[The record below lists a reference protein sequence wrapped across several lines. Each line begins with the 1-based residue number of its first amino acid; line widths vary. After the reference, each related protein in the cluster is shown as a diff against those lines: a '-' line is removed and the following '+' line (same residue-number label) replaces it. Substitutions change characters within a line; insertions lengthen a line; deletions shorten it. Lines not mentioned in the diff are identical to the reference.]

1 MVKTLEYYNLT
12 ECCIC
17 LEEYEHKSASSR
29 QAAQEANNASVTIF
43 ATDGC
48 GHHICQPCMQR
59 YLQEFVNDYRNQN
72 FFAID
77 CPDMECE
84 KFYRADDIVPRAI
97 RDPKLNN
104 AWWRKAIERS
114 FMEDVVHCPHDGCT
128 SMFEVDDS
136 INQKTFGECPDCHRA
151 MCLYCVNKWHPDK
164 DCPTADS
171 NSSGTS
177 IAERKRQAQ
186 REQSVAARKLAEQ
199 NGWCRCPKCKQMVVR
214 EYGCN
219 TIRCRCGINFCYRCG
234 AKSNDHTCTRKCHT
248 LSEQQLQ
255 EIRRPMFEY
264 KNTATCS
271 RRQNAKLRGFLALFR
286 HPPS

>member
-17 LEEYEHKSASSR
+17 LEEYEHKPASSR

-43 ATDGC
+43 STDGC
-48 GHHICQPCMQR
+48 GHYICQPCMQR

-114 FMEDVVHCPHDGCT
+114 FMEDVVRRRHMTAAVLAGSLITCILTFIVARSTVRMTVAPQCLKST
-128 SMFEVDDS
+128 ILS
-136 INQKTFGECPDCHRA
+136 IKRHLA
-151 MCLYCVNKWHPDK
+151 SAL
-164 DCPTADS
+164 TA
-171 NSSGTS
+171 
-177 IAERKRQAQ
+177 I
-186 REQSVAARKLAEQ
+186 EQCAYIV
-199 NGWCRCPKCKQMVVR
+199 
-214 EYGCN
+214 
-219 TIRCRCGINFCYRCG
+219 
-234 AKSNDHTCTRKCHT
+234 
-248 LSEQQLQ
+248 
-255 EIRRPMFEY
+255 
-264 KNTATCS
+264 
-271 RRQNAKLRGFLALFR
+271 
-286 HPPS
+286 